1 MPSELLQ
8 TKWTCTVC
16 NREMGLLS
24 RRSHL
29 QGKAHLAKVA
39 ASESTATHE
48 IGSGNDNITGTSAG
62 ALPGVW
68 TCMTCNCQMP
78 VSCRETYVQG
88 QPHLKKASAP
98 PSASTNDELRSK
110 LEYWTCT
117 ICDCHVPLGSREMH
131 LKGKPHL
138 KKATRAKAP
147 TFSSVSDPPPAD
159 PEPVSATHGMQPSRD
174 WVLAE
179 ALRSSRMTTLGE
191 DREQHLQGK
200 QHKVVVERSDVGHDT
215 GTIRSVSM
223 NAGHR
228 ERHLKGDMD
237 ATELASRRVD
247 GDHSHINGEFRVTGR
262 GGALGRH
269 RRPARG
275 RGSGSEGGGGG
286 PGRGG
291 SDGEGRGGGGGR
303 LAAGVTVVGKEEEE
317 AAALVMT
324 IMWIVLR
331 EGVGTTGNGYK
342 HRIYLYS

>member
-159 PEPVSATHGMQPSRD
+159 PEPVSPPPQ
-174 WVLAE
+174 
-179 ALRSSRMTTLGE
+179 SSQNWTCEPCDRQMNVRN
-191 DREQHLQGK
+191 REQHLQGK

-269 RRPARG
+269 RIPARG
-275 RGSGSEGGGGG
+275 RGPGSEGGG

-291 SDGEGRGGGGGR
+291 SDGEGRGGGPCSRGDSG
-303 LAAGVTVVGKEEEE
+303 GKERRGGSSSDDYHVDPPERGSGYYWK
-317 AAALVMT
+317 
-324 IMWIVLR
+324 WI
-331 EGVGTTGNGYK
+331 
-342 HRIYLYS
+342 